1 MPLPCVQGDGVL
13 TPVRVSLSGEHGED
27 LRGEFLPTERLL
39 PWWGSRWDRPPA
51 APRHSL
57 LPEKSGL
64 VGPEGLGGQ
73 PSPLTLRTRSL
84 KGLR

>member
-1 MPLPCVQGDGVL
+1 M
-13 TPVRVSLSGEHGED
+13 
-27 LRGEFLPTERLL
+27 ERLL